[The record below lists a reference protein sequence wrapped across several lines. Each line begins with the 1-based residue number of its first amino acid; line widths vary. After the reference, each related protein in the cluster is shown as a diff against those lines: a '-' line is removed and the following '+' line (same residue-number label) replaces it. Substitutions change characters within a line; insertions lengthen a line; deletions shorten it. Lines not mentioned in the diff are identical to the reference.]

1 MNKFAR
7 LALSLT
13 LLLAL
18 SAHAAPS
25 QAASWQAK
33 VDPGV
38 LASAALAE
46 TEYLI
51 FLEQQAD
58 LSAAAQIADKARKGQ
73 YVYTQLSQLAERTQ
87 PPILAE
93 LQSQGIQHR
102 SYWIANLIWARSS
115 LSALQSIASRPDVAH
130 IYANPWVQLD
140 TPEKDAA
147 PTAPHPTA
155 VEWNINKVGAP
166 LVWAA
171 GYTGQGA
178 VVGGQDTGYD
188 WDHPALLNQYRGW
201 DGVAADH
208 NYSWHDAIHENN
220 PNTPAGNPC
229 GFDSAVPCDDHG
241 HGTHTM
247 GTMVGDDGGLN
258 QVGMAPEAQWVG
270 CRNMEQ
276 GWGKP
281 ITYIECYQWFA
292 APTDLNNGNP
302 RPDLAP
308 HVINNSWGCPASEGC
323 TDPQVMLLVVEN
335 VRAAGILTVHSA
347 GNSGPTCGSVRD
359 PAAIYDASFTVGNTT
374 SADTIAS
381 NSSRG
386 PVTVDGSNRPKPDI
400 SAPGSSIRSSYPGGS
415 YTYMSGTSMAGPH
428 VAGLAALLI
437 SAQPTLS
444 GQVNQLEALI
454 QQTALPLTT
463 TESCGGVPG
472 TQIPNNTFGWGR
484 IDAWNAFQHLP
495 HGFDISMTTYPT
507 QVQPGENI
515 TYTIQL
521 THLHPLSI
529 THNVILTDVLPLGS
543 SLVNAAP
550 AFTQQGDTLRW
561 EVGDLAPQQNHS
573 LAAQFVAQVVV
584 LALPGAPGAIVNRYY
599 GARSD
604 QAPTF
609 LGLPVPTLLGDYF
622 YFWLIIRK

>member
-1 MNKFAR
+1 MDISKFVR
-7 LALSLT
+7 IVLFLCLLIAL
-13 LLLAL
+13 
-18 SAHAAPS
+18 AAPVAS
-25 QAASWQAK
+25 PTQAASWEVK
-33 VDPGV
+33 VDPWV
-38 LASAALAE
+38 LESAAQAE

-51 FLEQQAD
+51 YLDQQAD
-58 LSAAAQIADKARKGQ
+58 LSAASQIADKDRKGQ
-73 YVYTQLSQLAERTQ
+73 YVYTQLSQLADRTQ

-93 LQSQGIQHR
+93 LQAQGIEHR
-102 SYWIANLIWARSS
+102 SYWIANLIWVRSS
-115 LSALQSIASRPDVAH
+115 LTVLQALASRPDVAH
-130 IYANPWVQLD
+130 IYANPWVHFD
-140 TPEKDAA
+140 SPETDAA
-147 PTAPHPTA
+147 PTAPQPTA
-155 VEWNINKVGAP
+155 IEWNINKVGAP
-166 LVWAA
+166 LVWTA

-188 WDHPALLNQYRGW
+188 WDHPALITQYRGW
-201 DGVAADH
+201 DGSLADH
-208 NYSWHDAIHENN
+208 NYNWHDAIHENN

-247 GTMVGDDGGLN
+247 GTMVGDDGSYN
-258 QVGMAPEAQWVG
+258 QVGMAPGAAWIA

-281 ITYIECYQWFA
+281 ITYIECYQWFV
-292 APTDLNNGNP
+292 APTDLNGGNP

-308 HVINNSWGCPASEGC
+308 HVINNSWGCPATEGC
-323 TDPQVMLLVVEN
+323 TDPQVMRLVVEN
-335 VRAAGILTVHSA
+335 VRSAGILTVHSA
-347 GNSGPTCGSVRD
+347 GNSGPACGSVRD
-359 PAAIYDASFTVGNTT
+359 PAAIYDASFTVANTT
-374 SADTIAS
+374 SSDTISA

-400 SAPGSSIRSSYPGGS
+400 SAPGTSIHSSYPGGS

-437 SAQPTLS
+437 SAQPALS
-444 GQVNQLEALI
+444 GQVDQLEALI
-454 QQTALPLTT
+454 EQTALPLTAPS
-463 TESCGGVPG
+463 ESCGGVPG
-472 TQIPNNTFGWGR
+472 TQVPNNTFGWGR

-495 HGFDISMTTYPT
+495 HGFDISMTTNPT

-529 THNVILTDVLPLGS
+529 THNVILTDVIPLGS

-550 AFTQQGDTLRW
+550 PYTLQGGTLRW
-561 EVGDLAPQQNHS
+561 EVGDLAPQQN
-573 LAAQFVAQVVV
+573 LNIKVEV
-584 LALPGAPGAIVNRYY
+584 LALPGTPGAIVNRFY

-604 QAPTF
+604 EAPTF
-609 LGLPVPTLLGDYF
+609 LGLPVPTLLGEYF